1 MEAID
6 LFVVVMAGMS
16 LGGLAA
22 AIARETSER
31 ESYCWEYL
39 ALWAASI
46 ALLCFIVRIMGAAEA

>member
-1 MEAID
+1 MEGID
-6 LFVVVMAGMS
+6 LFAGVIAGMT

-31 ESYCWEYL
+31 ELSCWEYL

-46 ALLCFIVRIMGAAEA
+46 TLLCFIVRIMGAAEA